1 MLLFVQPRLSCLT
14 FACPTNFGPKELSD
28 QPVCVPISCN
38 TPLTNGSKSFLMH
51 LRLEPNPSLA
61 RSRLR
66 TFLPIVF
73 PHTSWLIKEICFCKR
88 GQTA

>member
-14 FACPTNFGPKELSD
+14 FACPTIFGPKEPSD

-66 TFLPIVF
+66 TFYPLF
-73 PHTSWLIKEICFCKR
+73 SHTPRGLIKEICFHKR
-88 GQTA
+88 GPDR